1 MAEREILNQLA
12 QAVIDGEEEAAGAI
26 ARKAV
31 EAGIDASTAIVDG
44 LAKGM
49 ETVGRYFESQRYF
62 LPEVV
67 MASLAFQ
74 EGVKVLEPHLTAASE
89 RTGVVVIGTVQ
100 GDTHDIG
107 KNLVGIMLGA
117 AGFEVHDAG
126 RDVPPETF
134 AAKIKETKADIL
146 GLSALMTTSM
156 AGMKT
161 VIDLLEK
168 EGLRDQVKIMIGGA
182 PVSER
187 YAKEIGADAYSVDAI
202 SAVRLAKS
210 LLAATA

>member
-12 QAVIDGEEEAAGAI
+12 QAVIDGEEEAAGAT
-26 ARKAV
+26 ARKAI
-31 EAGIDASTAIVDG
+31 EAGIDASAAIVDG

-74 EGVKVLEPHLTAASE
+74 EGVKVLEPHLTATSE
-89 RTGVVVIGTVQ
+89 KVGVVVIGTVQ

-134 AAKIKETKADIL
+134 AAKIKETKANIL

-156 AGMKT
+156 VGMKT

-168 EGLRDQVKIMIGGA
+168 EGLRNQVKIMIGGA

>member
-1 MAEREILNQLA
+1 MPEQDILGQLSR
-12 QAVIDGEEEAAGAI
+12 AVVEGEEEEAAA
-26 ARKAV
+26 AAQRAL
-31 EAGIDASTAIVDG
+31 ESGIDAGVAIVDG

-49 ETVGRYFESQRYF
+49 EIVGRYFESQRYF

-67 MASLAFQ
+67 LASLAF
-74 EGVKVLEPHLTAASE
+74 EAGVKVLKPHLKATAAQP
-89 RTGVVVIGTVQ
+89 GVVVLGTVQ

-126 RDVPPETF
+126 RDVPPEAF
-134 AAKIKETKADIL
+134 AAKVRETKADIL

-156 AGMKT
+156 AGMRA
-161 VIDLLEK
+161 VVELLKK

-187 YAKEIGADAYSVDAI
+187 YAKEIGADAYSADAV

-210 LLAATA
+210 LLA